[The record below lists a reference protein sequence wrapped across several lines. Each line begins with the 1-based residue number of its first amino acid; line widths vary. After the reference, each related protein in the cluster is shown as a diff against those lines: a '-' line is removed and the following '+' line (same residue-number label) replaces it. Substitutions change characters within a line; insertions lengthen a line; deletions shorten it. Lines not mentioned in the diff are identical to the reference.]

1 MHITENC
8 ALNICAAALAV
19 AASYGM
25 KCSMTAI
32 LTFMSPE
39 ILGFALLVALLAGVV
54 KGMVGFAMPMIM
66 ISLLGSFVAPDVA
79 LAGLILPTLVA
90 NGMQALRQGW
100 AEAWSSIKRFRL
112 FMAIGLVA
120 MLTSAQLVR
129 VLPQDTL
136 LLMIGLPVV
145 LFCAVQLLG
154 WQLRLPARG
163 RGWIEAGIGGFAGFI
178 GGFSGVWGS
187 PTVMYLTALDTP
199 KAENMRVQGVI
210 YGLGAVALFGAH
222 IGSGV
227 MRAETLPFSLA
238 MIIPAMLGTWIG
250 FQIQDRI
257 DQRGFRK
264 ATLAV
269 LLIAGLNLVRRG
281 LIG

>member
-1 MHITENC
+1 MNT
-8 ALNICAAALAV
+8 
-19 AASYGM
+19 
-25 KCSMTAI
+25 I
-32 LTFMSPE
+32 LTLMTPE
-39 ILGFALLVALLAGVV
+39 ILAFSLLVALLAGVV

-79 LAGLILPTLVA
+79 LAGLILPTLLT

-100 AEAWSSIKRFRL
+100 REAWSSIKRFRL

-120 MLTSAQLVR
+120 MLISAQLVR
-129 VLPQDTL
+129 VLPQEAL

-154 WQLRLPARG
+154 WQLRLPQKG
-163 RGWIEAGIGGFAGFI
+163 RGLIEGGIGGIAGFI
-178 GGFSGVWGS
+178 GGFSGVWGP

-199 KAENMRVQGVI
+199 KAESMRVQGVI

-222 IGSGV
+222 VGSGV

-238 MIIPAMLGTWIG
+238 MIVPAMLGTWLG
-250 FQIQDRI
+250 FQVQDRI
-257 DQRGFRK
+257 DQRAFRK

-281 LIG
+281 LVG

>member
-1 MHITENC
+1 M
-8 ALNICAAALAV
+8 AV
-19 AASYGM
+19 
-25 KCSMTAI
+25 I
-32 LTFMSPE
+32 LTLMTPE
-39 ILGFALLVALLAGVV
+39 ILGFALLVALLAGIV

-79 LAGLILPTLVA
+79 LAGLILPTLVT

-100 AEAWSSIKRFRL
+100 GQAWDSIKRFRL
-112 FMAIGLVA
+112 FMLIGLFA
-120 MLTSAQLVR
+120 MLASAQLVR

-136 LLMIGLPVV
+136 LLLIGVPVV
-145 LFCAVQLLG
+145 VFCAVQLMG

-163 RGWIEAGIGGFAGFI
+163 RGWIEGGIGGVAGFI
-178 GGFSGVWGS
+178 GGFSGVWGP

-222 IGSGV
+222 LGSGV
-227 MRAETLPFSLA
+227 MRAETLPFSMAL
-238 MIIPAMLGTWIG
+238 ILPAVLGTWIG

-257 DQRGFRK
+257 DQRAFRM

-281 LIG
+281 LAG